1 MDFSL
6 DGVELRELRGG
17 TRWQAGTTA
26 ANGFDNA
33 SYLQDE
39 EQQRCH
45 QQGASAPPAC
55 SSSKVHSAAP
65 LQRSNNR
72 GAG

>member
-6 DGVELRELRGG
+6 DSVELRELRGS
-17 TRWQAGTTA
+17 TRWPAGATV

-39 EQQRCH
+39 EQQQHCH
-45 QQGASAPPAC
+45 QQGASVPPAC
-55 SSSKVHSAAP
+55 SSSKVYSAAP
-65 LQRSNNR
+65 LQ
-72 GAG
+72 